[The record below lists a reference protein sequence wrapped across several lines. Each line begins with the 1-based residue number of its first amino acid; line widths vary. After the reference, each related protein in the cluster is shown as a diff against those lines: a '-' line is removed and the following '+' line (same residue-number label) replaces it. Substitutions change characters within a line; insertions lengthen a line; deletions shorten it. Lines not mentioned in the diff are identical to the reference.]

1 MFLTV
6 TCNPALDWMMR
17 LPAFAEGATNRSAA
31 DDLSYGGK
39 GVNVATMLHR
49 FGQDAC
55 ASGFI
60 AGTTGTALVEG
71 VEAAG
76 VPCDFVR
83 LDAGQTRINVKMKRP
98 RADGSLEETE
108 INGRGPE
115 VGPADIGALCRRI
128 ERLSSGDWLVLSGSL
143 APGCKTGLYAD
154 LAAAAAECGARC
166 VVDTTGTAL
175 TEALAARP
183 FLVKPNNHELA
194 ELAGCDAADE
204 AAVVAA
210 AQNMARAGAR
220 FVLVSC
226 GAAGA
231 LLVDGE
237 GLIARGAAPAG
248 TLVNSVGAGDSMVA
262 GFLAGLAGASL
273 SGCEPLCPGADDVV
287 YALRL
292 GLAAGSATAFSPS
305 LASAGQVAGLLP
317 VTSVEPCN

>member
-17 LPAFAEGATNRSAA
+17 LPAFAEGVTNRSAA

-108 INGRGPE
+108 INGCGPA
-115 VGPADIGALCRRI
+115 VGPVAIATLRRRI
-128 ERLSSGDWLVLSGSL
+128 ERLGSDDCLVLSGSL
-143 APGCKTGLYAD
+143 APGCPADLYA
-154 LAAAAAECGARC
+154 
-166 VVDTTGTAL
+166 
-175 TEALAARP
+175 
-183 FLVKPNNHELA
+183 
-194 ELAGCDAADE
+194 
-204 AAVVAA
+204 
-210 AQNMARAGAR
+210 
-220 FVLVSC
+220 
-226 GAAGA
+226 
-231 LLVDGE
+231 
-237 GLIARGAAPAG
+237 
-248 TLVNSVGAGDSMVA
+248 
-262 GFLAGLAGASL
+262 
-273 SGCEPLCPGADDVV
+273 
-287 YALRL
+287 
-292 GLAAGSATAFSPS
+292 
-305 LASAGQVAGLLP
+305 
-317 VTSVEPCN
+317 

>member
-17 LPAFAEGATNRSAA
+17 LPAFAEGVTNRSAA

-108 INGRGPE
+108 ING
-115 VGPADIGALCRRI
+115 
-128 ERLSSGDWLVLSGSL
+128 
-143 APGCKTGLYAD
+143 
-154 LAAAAAECGARC
+154 
-166 VVDTTGTAL
+166 
-175 TEALAARP
+175 
-183 FLVKPNNHELA
+183 
-194 ELAGCDAADE
+194 
-204 AAVVAA
+204 
-210 AQNMARAGAR
+210 
-220 FVLVSC
+220 
-226 GAAGA
+226 
-231 LLVDGE
+231 
-237 GLIARGAAPAG
+237 
-248 TLVNSVGAGDSMVA
+248 
-262 GFLAGLAGASL
+262 
-273 SGCEPLCPGADDVV
+273 
-287 YALRL
+287 
-292 GLAAGSATAFSPS
+292 
-305 LASAGQVAGLLP
+305 
-317 VTSVEPCN
+317 